1 MALAE
6 FQRAFA
12 DLIASPERCLAAR
25 APASTVFDCYDLTP
39 IERRRIQTM
48 VRDHGMS
55 INCTLYRVNRLT
67 PVYSVLPLS
76 CKFLGECLTA
86 ELDGFWA
93 ASRDATLQYGR
104 EAWRFGLWIQDR
116 IASGILSPGP
126 VEDAVRFELA
136 AFEVRTAPNDLDDN
150 NAFPHPRKRLVS
162 VRYDPDLLLDLE
174 SNNELLVPLTRPVLL
189 MLDGTGHD
197 LKVDRIFVAP

>member
-25 APASTVFDCYDLTP
+25 APASTVFDGYDLTP
-39 IERRRIQTM
+39 RETARIQAM
-48 VRDHGMS
+48 VRDRGMS

-76 CKFLGECLTA
+76 CKLLGECLAA
-86 ELDGFWA
+86 ELDGFWG

-136 AFEVRTAPNDLDDN
+136 AFEVRTAPSDIDDD

-162 VRYDPDLLLDLE
+162 VRYDPDLLLDPE
-174 SNNELLVPLTRPVLL
+174 SNKELLVPLARPAWL
-189 MLDGTGHD
+189 MLDGTGHE
-197 LKVDRIFVAP
+197 LKVVRIAAAP